1 MYKRILV
8 PLDGS
13 TRAERAIP
21 VAARIARASG
31 GAVVLVRAANVAIG
45 FWPSLAGEAPVVH
58 SVLDADQ
65 AAAEEYLAGIKQS
78 PELEGITTET
88 RILFGPASP
97 AILAAAESSQADLM
111 VLCSH
116 GYTGMARWALGS
128 VAEKVAR
135 SAQVPVLVLR
145 EAGPVP
151 AGPHP
156 DVTRPLRALVALDGS
171 VLAKAALEPA
181 ASLIAALAAPAQG
194 ALHLV
199 RVVKP
204 VLPDREGKDPEE
216 HEHFLS
222 KAKRYLSSTV
232 EQMRAG
238 LVAPALA
245 NLKLP
250 VTWSVAIDTD
260 VAEGIVRVAE
270 NGEDA
275 EGAGVFGRCDII
287 AMATHGRGGVQRWA
301 MGSITERVLS
311 ATKLPL
317 LIVRPPDMLD
327 KSQVT
332 WDAATLSAIQGCRM
346 TPGVILHPLQIDS
359 HRTPHRKSRRIK
371 RRLTSSTSSR

>member
-1 MYKRILV
+1 MTRAFALDGSTNGDAERSNTMFKRILV

-13 TRAERAIP
+13 TCAERAIP

-31 GAVVLVRAANVAIG
+31 GAVVLVRAVNVAIG
-45 FWPSLAGEAPVVH
+45 FWPSLAGEAAVVQ

-65 AAAEEYLAGIKQS
+65 AVADEYLAGIKQA
-78 PELEGITTET
+78 PELADITTET
-88 RILFGPASP
+88 RIVFGPVAS
-97 AILAAAESSQADLM
+97 AILAVAASAQADLM

-116 GYTGMARWALGS
+116 GYTGMTRWALGS

-151 AGPHP
+151 SGPHP

-171 VLAKAALEPA
+171 VLAKAVLEPA
-181 ASLIAALAAPAQG
+181 ACLIAALAAPAQG

-204 VLPDREGKDPEE
+204 VIPDREGKDPEE
-216 HEHFLS
+216 QEHFLS
-222 KAKRYLSSTV
+222 KAKRYLSSTL

-245 NLKLP
+245 NLKLS
-250 VTWSVAIDTD
+250 VTWSVAIETD

-275 EGAGVFGRCDII
+275 EGAGVFGRCDVI
-287 AMATHGRGGVQRWA
+287 AMATHGRGGIQRWA

-317 LIVRPPDMLD
+317 LIVRPPDMMD
-327 KSQVT
+327 KSKVI
-332 WDAATLSAIQGCRM
+332 WDAATLSAIQG
-346 TPGVILHPLQIDS
+346 
-359 HRTPHRKSRRIK
+359 
-371 RRLTSSTSSR
+371 

>member
-31 GAVVLVRAANVAIG
+31 GAVVLVRAVNVAIG
-45 FWPSLAGEAPVVH
+45 FLSSLVGEAPVVQ
-58 SVLDADQ
+58 SVIDADQ
-65 AAAEEYLAGIKQS
+65 AAADEYLAGIKQA
-78 PELEGITTET
+78 PELAGITTET
-88 RILFGPASP
+88 RIVFGPVGS
-97 AILAAAESSQADLM
+97 AILASAESAQADLM

-116 GYTGMARWALGS
+116 GYTGMTRWALGS

-135 SAQVPVLVLR
+135 HALVPVLVLR

-151 AGPHP
+151 VGPHP
-156 DVTRPLRALVALDGS
+156 DATRPLRVLVALDGS

-181 ASLIAALAAPAQG
+181 ASLIAALAAPAPG

-204 VLPDREGKDPEE
+204 VIPDREGKDPEE
-216 HEHFLS
+216 QEHFLY

-238 LVAPALA
+238 LVVPTLA

-250 VTWSVAIDTD
+250 VTWSVTIDAD
-260 VAEGIVRVAE
+260 VAEAIVRVAE

-275 EGAGVFGRCDII
+275 EGAGVFGRCDVI

-301 MGSITERVLS
+301 MGSITERVLH

-327 KSQVT
+327 KSKVT
-332 WDAATLSAIQGCRM
+332 WDAATLSAIQG
-346 TPGVILHPLQIDS
+346 
-359 HRTPHRKSRRIK
+359 
-371 RRLTSSTSSR
+371 

>member
-1 MYKRILV
+1 MYTRILV

-21 VAARIARASG
+21 VAARIARTSG
-31 GAVVLVRAANVAIG
+31 GAVILVHAVNAAIG
-45 FWPSLAGEAPVVH
+45 FLTSLVGEAAVVQ

-65 AAAEEYLAGIKQS
+65 AAAEAYLAGIKQA
-78 PELEGITTET
+78 PELAGITTET
-88 RILFGPASP
+88 RVLFGQASS
-97 AILAAAESSQADLM
+97 AILAVAESSQADLI

-116 GYTGMARWALGS
+116 GYTGMTRWALGS

-135 SAQVPVLVLR
+135 HAQIPVLVLR

-156 DVTRPLRALVALDGS
+156 DATRPLCVLVALDGS

-181 ASLIAALAAPAQG
+181 ASLIAAIAAPAQG

-204 VLPDREGKDPEE
+204 VIPDREGKDPEE
-216 HEHFLS
+216 QEHFLY

-245 NLKLP
+245 NLKLS

-275 EGAGVFGRCDII
+275 EGAGVFGRCDVI
-287 AMATHGRGGVQRWA
+287 AMVTHGRGGVQRWA
-301 MGSITERVLS
+301 MGSITECVLS

-327 KSQVT
+327 KSKVT
-332 WDAATLSAIQGCRM
+332 WDAATLSAIQG
-346 TPGVILHPLQIDS
+346 
-359 HRTPHRKSRRIK
+359 
-371 RRLTSSTSSR
+371 

>member
-1 MYKRILV
+1 MMFKRILV

-13 TRAERAIP
+13 NRAERAIP
-21 VAARIARASG
+21 VAARLARASG
-31 GAVVLVRAANVAIG
+31 GSIILLQVRSATIGPYLV
-45 FWPSLAGEAPVVH
+45 PQPTLA
-58 SVLDADQ
+58 Q
-65 AAAEEYLAGIKQS
+65 AASNADLAEAEQYLAGIATS
-78 PELEGITTET
+78 TDLDGIPTET
-88 RILFGPASP
+88 AVLFGPAAP
-97 AILAAAESSQADLM
+97 AILAVAHSFHADLI

-116 GYTGMARWALGS
+116 GYTGMTRWVMGS

-135 SAQVPVLVLR
+135 HAPVPVFVLR
-145 EAGPVP
+145 EGGPIP
-151 AGPHP
+151 AHPHP
-156 DVTRPLRALVALDGS
+156 DATRPLRALVALDGS
-171 VLAKAALEPA
+171 ALAKAALEPA
-181 ASLIAALAAPAQG
+181 ASLIAALAAPAPG

-204 VLPDREGKDPEE
+204 VIPDREGKDPEE
-216 HEHFLS
+216 HEHFLY

-232 EQMRAG
+232 EQMREG

-275 EGAGVFGRCDII
+275 EGAGVFGRCDVI

-301 MGSITERVLS
+301 MGSITERVLH

-332 WDAATLSAIQGCRM
+332 WDTATLSAIQG
-346 TPGVILHPLQIDS
+346 
-359 HRTPHRKSRRIK
+359 
-371 RRLTSSTSSR
+371 

>member
-1 MYKRILV
+1 MYTRILV

-21 VAARIARASG
+21 VAARIARISG
-31 GAVVLVRAANVAIG
+31 GAVVLVRAVNVASG
-45 FWPSLAGEAPVVH
+45 FLPSLAGEATLVQ
-58 SVLDADQ
+58 SALDAGQ
-65 AAAEEYLAGIKQS
+65 AAVDEYLAGIKQA
-78 PELEGITTET
+78 PELAGIATET
-88 RILFGPASP
+88 TILLGPASS
-97 AILAAAESSQADLM
+97 AILAVAESSQADLI

-116 GYTGMARWALGS
+116 GYTGMTRWALGS

-135 SAQVPVLVLR
+135 HAQVPVLVLR

-151 AGPHP
+151 AGLHP
-156 DVTRPLRALVALDGS
+156 DATRPLRALVALDGS
-171 VLAKAALEPA
+171 ALAKAALEPA

-204 VLPDREGKDPEE
+204 VIPGREGKDPEE
-216 HEHFLS
+216 HEHFLY

-238 LVAPALA
+238 LVAPAVA

-250 VTWSVAIDTD
+250 ITWSVAINTD

-275 EGAGVFGRCDII
+275 EGAGVFGRCDVI

-301 MGSITERVLS
+301 MGSITERVLN

-327 KSQVT
+327 KSKVT
-332 WDAATLSAIQGCRM
+332 WDFAMLSAIQG
-346 TPGVILHPLQIDS
+346 
-359 HRTPHRKSRRIK
+359 
-371 RRLTSSTSSR
+371 

>member
-1 MYKRILV
+1 MYTRILV

-21 VAARIARASG
+21 VAARIARTSG
-31 GAVVLVRAANVAIG
+31 GAVVLVRAANVATA
-45 FWPSLAGEAPVVH
+45 FWPSIATEAPVVH
-58 SVLDADQ
+58 SALDADQ
-65 AAAEEYLAGIKQS
+65 AAADEYLAGIKQA
-78 PELEGITTET
+78 PELAGITTET

-97 AILAAAESSQADLM
+97 AILAAAESSQADLI

-135 SAQVPVLVLR
+135 YALVPVLVLR

-216 HEHFLS
+216 QEHFLS

-232 EQMRAG
+232 EQLRAG

-245 NLKLP
+245 NLNLP
-250 VTWSVAIDTD
+250 VTWSVAIDAD

-275 EGAGVFGRCDII
+275 EGAGVFGRCDVI

-301 MGSITERVLS
+301 MGSITERVLH

-317 LIVRPPDMLD
+317 LIVRPPDLLD
-327 KSQVT
+327 KSKMT
-332 WDAATLSAIQGCRM
+332 WDAATLSTIQG
-346 TPGVILHPLQIDS
+346 
-359 HRTPHRKSRRIK
+359 
-371 RRLTSSTSSR
+371 

>member
-1 MYKRILV
+1 MYTRILV

-31 GAVVLVRAANVAIG
+31 GAVVLVRAVNVAIG
-45 FWPSLAGEAPVVH
+45 FLPSLAGEAPVVQ

-65 AAAEEYLAGIKQS
+65 AAAEAYLAGFKQA
-78 PELEGITTET
+78 PELADITTET
-88 RILFGPASP
+88 RILFGPVGS
-97 AILAAAESSQADLM
+97 AILAVAESAQADLI

-116 GYTGMARWALGS
+116 GYTGMTRWALGS

-135 SAQVPVLVLR
+135 YALVPVLVLR

-171 VLAKAALEPA
+171 LLAKAALAPA

-194 ALHLV
+194 AVHLV

-204 VLPDREGKDPEE
+204 VIPDREGKDPEE
-216 HEHFLS
+216 HEHFLY

-275 EGAGVFGRCDII
+275 EGAGVFGRCDVI

-301 MGSITERVLS
+301 MGSITERVLH

-332 WDAATLSAIQGCRM
+332 WDTATLSAFPVQ
-346 TPGVILHPLQIDS
+346 
-359 HRTPHRKSRRIK
+359 
-371 RRLTSSTSSR
+371 